1 MKYYFEEFSSRSEA
15 FRKEMQCKS
24 EKIRKKTIDKLIL
37 GFPKRKM
44 SRVSAEGGSAPGGQ
58 FADGFA
64 YDLCSFTSFA
74 P

>member
-15 FRKEMQCKS
+15 FRREIQCKNG
-24 EKIRKKTIDKLIL
+24 KTRKKTIDKLIV

-44 SRVSAEGGSAPGGQ
+44 SRVQ
-58 FADGFA
+58 FTDGFA
-64 YDLCSFTSFA
+64 YDLCSLTSFT